1 MNFSEL
7 ILTCESLDTKFD
19 DIMNKC
25 KVFAEATM
33 NEFQANLKEAELKVV
48 QESGTPEDL
57 IYLEDAAKEG
67 FIVRSAK
74 TVEKIVQAF
83 IQWMK
88 DKIAAVK
95 SFFTSDKTQKTL
107 DKAEKVVKENPKL
120 KGKKITIPDY
130 EKIDKEYV
138 KLADEAKKARID
150 IKHGKDVSKELDDID
165 GNLEELNKKKKA
177 ITITVGLA
185 AAVAM
190 AKVVYDELVKHE
202 SDKID
207 SASQADVESM
217 EPKDVENLVH
227 NVRTQSEIRKCQGS
241 NLFDALHQIMGG
253 VRSAIT
259 GEQEITLPDLNGGKK
274 DKDKKVEESVEST
287 MSEETQENY
296 INNILAEI
304 EESAGIA
311 EESSNEDENLTMDDL
326 TSESTEETADAE
338 VEAYL
343 ESVVNEIWGNEEP
356 VSEAAKEEPEKPE
369 NDNFNVEAYL
379 ESVETEL
386 FGESTEE
393 NKEMTDEEYLESLEA
408 ELFPEDEVVKESATS
423 ERKQDL
429 DAMLDDIIKSIG

>member
-107 DKAEKVVKENPKL
+107 DKAEKGVKENPKL

-150 IKHGKDVSKELDDID
+150 IKHGKDVSKELDEID
-165 GNLEELNKKKKA
+165 SNLEELNKKKKA

-190 AKVVYDELVKHE
+190 AKIVYDELVKSE

-207 SASQADVESM
+207 SVSQADVESM

-241 NLFDALHQIMGG
+241 NLFDALHQIMSG
-253 VRSAIT
+253 VRSAVT

-356 VSEAAKEEPEKPE
+356 VSEAATEEPEKPE
-369 NDNFNVEAYL
+369 NDNFNAEAYL

-393 NKEMTDEEYLESLEA
+393 NREMTDEEYLESLEA
-408 ELFPEDEVVKESATS
+408 ELFPEDEPVEESASS

>member
-120 KGKKITIPDY
+120 KDKKVTIPDY
-130 EKIDKEYV
+130 ENIDKEYV

-165 GNLEELNKKKKA
+165 ANLEELNKKKKA

-227 NVRTQSEIRKCQGS
+227 NVRTQAEIRKCQGS

-274 DKDKKVEESVEST
+274 DKKVEESVEST

-304 EESAGIA
+304 EESTGIA
-311 EESSNEDENLTMDDL
+311 EESSNEDDNLTMDDL

-343 ESVVNEIWGNEEP
+343 ESVVNEIWG
-356 VSEAAKEEPEKPE
+356 KEEPEKPE
-369 NDNFNVEAYL
+369 NDNFNAEAYL

-393 NKEMTDEEYLESLEA
+393 TKEMTDEEYLESLEA
-408 ELFPEDEVVKESATS
+408 ELFPEDEHVEESAVP

>member
-120 KGKKITIPDY
+120 KNKKVTIPDY
-130 EKIDKEYV
+130 ENIDKEYV
-138 KLADEAKKARID
+138 KLADEAKKARIN

-165 GNLEELNKKKKA
+165 ANLEELNKKKKA

-190 AKVVYDELVKHE
+190 AKIVYDELVKHE

-227 NVRTQSEIRKCQGS
+227 NVRTQAEIRKCQGS

-274 DKDKKVEESVEST
+274 DKKVEESVEST

-304 EESAGIA
+304 EESAGVA

-369 NDNFNVEAYL
+369 NDDFNTEAYL

-408 ELFPEDEVVKESATS
+408 ELFPEDEPVEESAEP

>member
-33 NEFQANLKEAELKVV
+33 SEFQANLKEAELKVV

-150 IKHGKDVSKELDDID
+150 IKHGKDVSKELDEID

-177 ITITVGLA
+177 ITITIGLA
-185 AAVAM
+185 SAVAM

-217 EPKDVENLVH
+217 EPKHVENLVH
-227 NVRTQSEIRKCQGS
+227 NVRTQSEVRKCQGS

-274 DKDKKVEESVEST
+274 NKDKKVEESGEST
-287 MSEETQENY
+287 MSEE
-296 INNILAEI
+296 
-304 EESAGIA
+304 
-311 EESSNEDENLTMDDL
+311 
-326 TSESTEETADAE
+326 
-338 VEAYL
+338 
-343 ESVVNEIWGNEEP
+343 
-356 VSEAAKEEPEKPE
+356 
-369 NDNFNVEAYL
+369 
-379 ESVETEL
+379 
-386 FGESTEE
+386 
-393 NKEMTDEEYLESLEA
+393 
-408 ELFPEDEVVKESATS
+408 
-423 ERKQDL
+423 
-429 DAMLDDIIKSIG
+429 

>member
-1 MNFSEL
+1 MNFSES

-120 KGKKITIPDY
+120 KNKKVTIPDY
-130 EKIDKEYV
+130 ENIDKEYV

-207 SASQADVESM
+207 SPSQADVESM

-227 NVRTQSEIRKCQGS
+227 NVRTQAEIRKCQGS

-259 GEQEITLPDLNGGKK
+259 GEQEITLPDLNSGK
-274 DKDKKVEESVEST
+274 KDKKVEESVEST

-304 EESAGIA
+304 EESAGVA
-311 EESSNEDENLTMDDL
+311 EESSNEDENLTIDDL

-369 NDNFNVEAYL
+369 NDNFNAEAYL

-408 ELFPEDEVVKESATS
+408 ELFPEDEPVEESAEP

-429 DAMLDDIIKSIG
+429 DEMLDDIIKSIG